1 MNPIAG
7 NFDAARWKE
16 VAQQAKQLADIA
28 EEQRPMTKREQ
39 LKTAIGHLPGAL
51 KELAIY
57 AALLFLAVSILTIP
71 LKLIY
76 TWGCFLWNLL

>member
-16 VAQQAKQLADIA
+16 VAQQAKQLAEIA

-39 LKTAIGHLPGAL
+39 LKIGAIKIGS
-51 KELAIY
+51 
-57 AALLFLAVSILTIP
+57 ALLTILIAVSILTIP

>member
-16 VAQQAKQLADIA
+16 VAQQAKQLAEIA

-39 LKTAIGHLPGAL
+39 LKTGAIKIGS
-51 KELAIY
+51 
-57 AALLFLAVSILTIP
+57 ALLTILIAVSILTIP